1 MSVTVPGAVLAVGTP
16 GTNITEMC
24 KLLTFLLE
32 VVSIETYVETSSEH
46 LPRLFQVRKVQGFG
60 HQKS

>member
-1 MSVTVPGAVLAVGTP
+1 MSVTPSGAVLPVGTP

-46 LPRLFQVRKVQGFG
+46 LPRLFQVRVTVT
-60 HQKS
+60 